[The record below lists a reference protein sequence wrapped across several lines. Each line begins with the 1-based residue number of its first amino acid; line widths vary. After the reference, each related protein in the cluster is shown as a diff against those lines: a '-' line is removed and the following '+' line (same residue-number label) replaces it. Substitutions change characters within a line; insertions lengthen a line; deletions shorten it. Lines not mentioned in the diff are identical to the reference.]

1 VRERVSSN
9 ERAARRVS
17 KKFLEGSFLGCGV
30 SISFDPGAAAAARK
44 HKMLDVACFLNPNL
58 ARILEVLGCLGYI

>member
-30 SISFDPGAAAAARK
+30 SISFDPGAAAARK
-44 HKMLDVACFLNPNL
+44 HKMLDVACF
-58 ARILEVLGCLGYI
+58 